1 MRPGSSF
8 VLLLTLAC
16 LAVPPAVLA
25 GPGGSSSPGSGG
37 GARPPVEPRRLG
49 EDVSGNTPSA
59 QRTPGAAVDL
69 EGRVTSA
76 NGSPLAGIVVKAF
89 ANGLLLG
96 AVETDADGAFTLSAR
111 PMHEKKGSAI
121 VWFQSPDPGR
131 YLDTSV
137 VLWADPTAQA
147 QKLFPECQHYLSRA
161 SVGKLA
167 VTMLSADEQQAAVI
181 ASKCLEGGPATSSP

>member
-1 MRPGSSF
+1 MRPGSAF
-8 VLLLTLAC
+8 LLALAC
-16 LAVPPAVLA
+16 LIVPPAVLA
-25 GPGGSSSPGSGG
+25 GPGGTSPPGSSGG

-49 EDVSGNTPSA
+49 EDVSGNTPNA

-96 AVETDADGAFTLSAR
+96 AVETEADGEFTLSAR
-111 PMHEKKGSAI
+111 PMHEKKGSAV
-121 VWFQSPDPGR
+121 VWFESPDPGR
-131 YLDTSV
+131 YLDACV
-137 VLWADPTAQA
+137 VLWADPTAEQ
-147 QKLFPECQHYLSRA
+147 QKLFPECEPHLNRA

-181 ASKCLEGGPATSSP
+181 ASRCLEGGEPTSSP